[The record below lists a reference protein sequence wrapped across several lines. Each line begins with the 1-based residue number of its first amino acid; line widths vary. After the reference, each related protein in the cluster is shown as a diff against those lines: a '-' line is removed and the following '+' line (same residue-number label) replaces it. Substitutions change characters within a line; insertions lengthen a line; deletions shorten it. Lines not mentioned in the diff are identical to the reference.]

1 MKRLLSSSLLVGLLM
16 VACSRVPISNRNR
29 VLLVDDASMNQQAL
43 VSYKAF
49 LDTSKVISGSNQ
61 GDMVRRVGRR
71 LADAATRYFQQQNQS
86 KVLDGFNWEFN
97 LVQDPQV
104 NAWCMPGG
112 KVVVYSGIL
121 PVTQTEAGLAT
132 VMGHEIS
139 HAIARHGSERVSQQ
153 YVAQL
158 GLAGGSLVLGE
169 AVRSRNPQSQALW
182 NNIFG
187 LAAPAAAQVAILK
200 YSRDHEYEADHLGTI
215 FMAMAGYDPREAAQ
229 FWTRMSQASKGQQ
242 RPPQFLST
250 HPADESRVARIN
262 KILPDAL
269 KYYQQSQGRGSAVGS
284 GN

>member
-16 VACSRVPISNRNR
+16 VACSRVPISNRSR
-29 VLLVDDASMNQQAL
+29 VLLVDDAAMNQQAL
-43 VSYKAF
+43 VSYKSF
-49 LDTSKVISGSNQ
+49 LDTSRVVTGSSQ
-61 GDMVRRVGRR
+61 GEMVRRVGRR
-71 LADAATRYFQQQNQS
+71 LADAATQYFREHNQS
-86 KVLDGFNWEFN
+86 DVLKGFNWEFN

-112 KVVVYSGIL
+112 KVVVYTGIL

-158 GLAGGSLVLGE
+158 GLAGSSLVLGE
-169 AVRSRNPQSQALW
+169 AVRSKSPQSQALW

-187 LAAPAAAQVAILK
+187 LAAPAATQVAILK

-229 FWTRMSQASKGQQ
+229 FWTRMGKASAGKA

-250 HPADESRVARIN
+250 HPADANRVARIN
-262 KILPDAL
+262 KILPEAQ
-269 KYYQQSQGRGSAVGS
+269 KYYQRSQGRGASSVG
-284 GN
+284 N